1 MKSVNI
7 VEFFDKSDKWL
18 VPKNADGVSH
28 GTVKSM
34 CLNLFQ
40 ISTGNLANKNTLNIR
55 QDAGNGNLTLV
66 TSDDADSVGP
76 SSTAGKMGLD

>member
-1 MKSVNI
+1 M

-18 VPKNADGVSH
+18 VPKNADGVAH

-40 ISTGNLANKNTLNIR
+40 ISTGNLESKNALDIR
-55 QDAGNGNLTLV
+55 QDAGNGNRTLV
-66 TSDDADSVGP
+66 SSDDADFVGL
-76 SSTAGKMGLD
+76 SSTAREMGLG

>member
-1 MKSVNI
+1 M

-18 VPKNADGVSH
+18 VPKNADGVFH

-40 ISTGNLANKNTLNIR
+40 ISTGNLASKNTLDIR
-55 QDAGNGNLTLV
+55 QDAGNGNLTSV
-66 TSDDADSVGP
+66 TSDDADSVGL
-76 SSTAGKMGLD
+76 SSTAGETGLD